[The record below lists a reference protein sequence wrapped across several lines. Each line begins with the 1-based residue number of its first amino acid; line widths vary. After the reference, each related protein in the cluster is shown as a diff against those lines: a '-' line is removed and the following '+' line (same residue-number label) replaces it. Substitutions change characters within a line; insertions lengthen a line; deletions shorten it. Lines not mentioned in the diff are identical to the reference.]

1 MSSLAINERMLIRA
15 SAGTGKT
22 YQLTNRYISRLL
34 RGVPPSQI
42 LAVTFTRYAAAEILD
57 RILIRLARAASDPQ
71 ETEKLGE
78 AIGETGLQSDRCRE
92 VLGEVVDSL
101 QQLRVSTLDSYF
113 NQVASSFSLEL
124 RLPVPWQ
131 MIDDIQTAD
140 LKREAVRR
148 VVDQGSQTVLRRL
161 VNLLADSDA
170 ARSVE
175 DTLVGVVTNLHRIY
189 LETAGETGDRAWKW
203 LKPPPR
209 PGRTEIGD
217 VVEAMENAPLPED
230 NSWHKA
236 HQKAIA
242 DVDAM
247 EWAALVGRGLGVKIV
262 TAGEDRFD
270 DPKVPV
276 EVVSVYKQA
285 LKLLRADV
293 ANTLVD
299 QTAAIH
305 DVLEMFD
312 AEFTKLKNESG
323 YVEFGDITREL
334 ATAALGNDSQ
344 RLAHR
349 LNSGIDHLML
359 DEFQDTSPLQWQ
371 VIEPLARAITDG
383 NDADRSFFC
392 VGDRKQAI
400 YGWRG
405 GVAEILEELETE
417 LSGLDGDD
425 LSESFR
431 STPEVIRTIN
441 QVFGNLDR
449 HDNLDQVT
457 DAVTDWPFDDHE
469 AHHSDRKGYACLKT
483 LPGERGNIDDEA
495 TFDEIAE
502 IINGSGGHSVG
513 ILVRQNKTVGHIVS
527 QLRQRGVRASQE
539 GGFPLTD
546 SAPVLA
552 LLSMMRLADHPAD
565 SLAAFHVASSPIG
578 ELVGLD
584 RSSDQAQCAAVSRR
598 VREDL
603 ADRGYGAVIGDLA
616 RKLAAASDCDE
627 RFRLSQIVRLASRF
641 DAQSTLRPAAFD
653 RFVQSEGFG
662 DPSTDRVRVMT
673 IHKAKG
679 LEFDIVILPE
689 LNSSVSGRTNT
700 LSVRRHK
707 PTEPPDRI
715 LKTANKSLRL
725 AFRGDPDINGVY
737 VAEQSRNAT
746 EAMCVMYVAMTRARH
761 ALHML
766 IPPSTKT
773 KEKDLPATMAG
784 LLRASLTDGDEVEAG
799 VVLFEDGDPEWWSL
813 VEQPVEP
820 VAEDISLD
828 ITLEPCGGSR
838 RRGRSRRAPSGLEGP
853 SEVDVAAIFEAGSGA
868 NMQHGT
874 LVHAW
879 LEHTEW
885 SDHVPDDQALEQ
897 IAHRNHI
904 HVDDLDVRIANLR
917 TDLQQ
922 PEIQAMLTESSY
934 QQQQWLP
941 FNDDVNRQI
950 LEGDGPQLEVRC
962 EYPFTIDQD
971 GEILNGTIDRL
982 VLLRHGDVVIA
993 ADTIDYKTD
1002 HVENQDD
1009 IDKKVEY
1016 YRGQLEAYRDAVG
1029 RVFGLDDDHIA
1040 TRLAFVGAGQLATV

>member
-1 MSSLAINERMLIRA
+1 MSSLAINERRLIRA

-22 YQLTNRYISRLL
+22 YQLTNRFISRLL
-34 RGVPPSQI
+34 HGVPPSQM
-42 LAVTFTRYAAAEILD
+42 LAVTFTRNAAAEILD
-57 RILIRLARAASDPQ
+57 RILVRLARAASDPQ
-71 ETEKLGE
+71 ETGRLGE
-78 AIGETGLQSDRCRE
+78 AIGETDLQPDRCRE
-92 VLGEVVDSL
+92 VLGEVVDAL

-113 NQVASSFSLEL
+113 NQVATSFALEL

-131 MIDDIQTAD
+131 MIDDIRAAE
-140 LKREAVRR
+140 LKREAVRH
-148 VVDQGSQTVLRRL
+148 VVNQGNQTVLRKL
-161 VNLLADSDA
+161 VNLLSGSDA

-175 DTLVGVVTNLHRIY
+175 DTLVGVVTDLHRIY
-189 LETAGETGDRAWKW
+189 RETEAGTGDKAWKW
-203 LKPPPR
+203 LKPPSR
-209 PGRTEIGD
+209 PDRSEID
-217 VVEAMENAPLPED
+217 EVVKAMENAPLPEGS
-230 NSWHKA
+230 SWHKA

-242 DVDAM
+242 DIDTMA
-247 EWAALVGRGLGVKIV
+247 WDNLVGRGLGLKI
-262 TAGEDRFD
+262 ARGEDPFD
-270 DPKVPV
+270 EAKVPA
-276 EVVSVYKQA
+276 EVVSVYRQA
-285 LKLLRADV
+285 FEVLKADV
-293 ANTLVD
+293 SNRLVD

-312 AEFTKLKNESG
+312 AEFTRLKHESG
-323 YVEFGDITREL
+323 CVEFGDITREL
-334 ATAALGNDSQ
+334 AAAALGNDAQ

-371 VIEPLARAITDG
+371 VIEPLAREITDR
-383 NDADRSFFC
+383 DDTDRSFFC

-405 GVAEILEELETE
+405 GVAEILEELEKE
-417 LSGLDGDD
+417 LSGLDFDD

-441 QVFGNLDR
+441 EVFGNLDR

-457 DAVTDWPFDDHE
+457 DAVTKWPFTDHE
-469 AHHSDRKGYACLKT
+469 AHHTDRTGYACLRT
-483 LPGERGNIDDEA
+483 LPGERGSVDEEA
-495 TFDEIAE
+495 KFDEIAE
-502 IINGSGGHSVG
+502 IINASGDHDVG
-513 ILVRQNKTVGHIVS
+513 ILVRQNKTVGQIVS
-527 QLRQRGVRASQE
+527 QLRQRRVAASQE

-546 SAPVLA
+546 SAPVLT
-552 LLSMMRLADHPAD
+552 LLSMTRLADHPAD
-565 SLAAFHVASSPIG
+565 SLAAFHIASSPLG
-578 ELVGLD
+578 EILGLD
-584 RSSDQAQCAAVSRR
+584 RSSTETDRAEVSRR
-598 VREDL
+598 LREDL

-616 RKLAAASDCDE
+616 RKLAGASDCDE
-627 RFRLSQIVRLASRF
+627 RFRLSQIVRLATRF

-653 RFVQSEGFG
+653 RFVRSEGFG

-673 IHKAKG
+673 IHQAKG
-679 LEFDIVILPE
+679 LEFDVVILPE
-689 LNSSVSGRTNT
+689 LNSTLAGRTNT
-700 LSVRRHK
+700 LSVSRRK

-715 LKTANKSLRL
+715 LKTANKQLRL
-725 AFRGDPDINGVY
+725 VFREDKKINGVY

-746 EAMCVMYVAMTRARH
+746 EALCVLYVAMTRARH

-766 IPPSTKT
+766 IPPSNK
-773 KEKDLPATMAG
+773 KEDELPATTAG
-784 LLRASLTDGDEVEAG
+784 LLRATLSDGDEVDAG
-799 VVLFEDGDPEWWSL
+799 VVLFEEGDPEWWSG
-813 VEQPVEP
+813 VEQPDEP
-820 VAEDISLD
+820 VAEEVTLD

-838 RRGRSRRAPSGLEGP
+838 RRGRTRRAPSGLEGP

-885 SDHVPDDQALEQ
+885 ADQVPDDQALEQ

-917 TDLQQ
+917 ADLQQ
-922 PEIQAMLTESSY
+922 PEIQAMLTEDSY
-934 QQQQWLP
+934 HQQQWLP
-941 FNDDVNRQI
+941 FNDEVCQQI
-950 LEGDGPQLEVRC
+950 LEGDGPQLEVWC
-962 EYPFTIDQD
+962 EYPFTIDRD

-982 VLLRHGDVVIA
+982 VLLRHGDSVVA

-1016 YRGQLEAYRDAVG
+1016 YRGQLEAYRNAVG